1 MIPKTIHYCWFGGN
15 ELPESV
21 RKCIESW
28 KKYCPDFVV
37 KEWNESNYDVNK
49 IPFMKEA
56 YEAKK
61 YAFVSDYAR
70 LDIIYQHGGI
80 YLDTDV
86 ELIRPLDDRVL
97 DTTCFMGMETPGTVA
112 TGLGF
117 GAIKGHSFIKQ
128 NRDVYHTMSF
138 NTSSLI
144 TCVEVTTNLLKDKGL
159 TPRNEEQIV
168 GEVTIFPT
176 EFFCPL
182 NMETNKMNI
191 TPETYSIHHYD
202 ATWYGTGFK
211 SQMKRKLL
219 PYKMKAKKYVDK
231 VFGEGTYS
239 AIKSKLK

>member
-1 MIPKTIHYCWFGGN
+1 MIPKIIHYCWFGGN

-28 KKYCPDFVV
+28 KKYCPDFVI
-37 KEWNESNYDVNK
+37 KEWNESNYDVTK
-49 IPFMKEA
+49 LPFMKDA

-86 ELIRPLDDRVL
+86 ELIKPLDDRLL

-128 NRDVYHTMSF
+128 NRDV
-138 NTSSLI
+138 
-144 TCVEVTTNLLKDKGL
+144 
-159 TPRNEEQIV
+159 
-168 GEVTIFPT
+168 
-176 EFFCPL
+176 
-182 NMETNKMNI
+182 
-191 TPETYSIHHYD
+191 
-202 ATWYGTGFK
+202 
-211 SQMKRKLL
+211 
-219 PYKMKAKKYVDK
+219 
-231 VFGEGTYS
+231 
-239 AIKSKLK
+239 